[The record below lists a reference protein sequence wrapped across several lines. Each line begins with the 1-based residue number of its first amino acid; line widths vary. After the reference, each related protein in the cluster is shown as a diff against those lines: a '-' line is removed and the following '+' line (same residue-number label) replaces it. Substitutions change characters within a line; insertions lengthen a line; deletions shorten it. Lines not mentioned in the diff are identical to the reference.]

1 MVTVTE
7 GAKQVLKE
15 KLLAHT
21 SEPDVGIRLES
32 EPSGQLGLVLDR
44 ESEGDQV
51 VEHDE
56 MKVLLVAPELA
67 TKLEGIT
74 LDTEDTSEGRRLV
87 IRKEE
92 EDED

>member
-15 KLLAHT
+15 KLLAST
-21 SEPDVGIRLES
+21 SEPDVGIRLKS
-32 EPSGQLGLVLDR
+32 EPSGELSLTLDS

-51 VEHDE
+51 VEQDG
-56 MKVLLVAPELA
+56 MKVLLVTPQLA

-74 LDTEDTSEGRRLV
+74 IDTEDTSEGPRLV
-87 IRKEE
+87 VSKKQAE
-92 EDED
+92 